1 MMTKLKDFLKT
12 NFLTGF
18 LILVPIGATF
28 TLMQFIINK
37 SDNVIR
43 LLPHFLRPE
52 TYLGFP
58 IPGLGLLLTF
68 IIIIMI
74 GVLGRV
80 YFGKFLIQ
88 IGEQII
94 QKIPFVSGFYAAMKQ
109 LMDTIFASSG
119 KGADNR
125 KVVMVEFPRK
135 GLYSIGFVTSVAQGE
150 TQEKTTEKVVNVF
163 VPTTPNPTSG
173 FFFMVPQEE
182 VVPLDMSIEEA
193 FKLIVSGGIVS
204 PKNLHKH
211 VSK

>member
-1 MMTKLKDFLKT
+1 MIKFKDFLKT

-18 LILVPIGATF
+18 LILVPIGATY
-28 TLMQFIINK
+28 TLISIIIRK
-37 SDNVIR
+37 SDEVIR
-43 LLPHFLRPE
+43 LLPHMLRPE

-68 IIIIMI
+68 ILIIFI

-88 IGEQII
+88 MGENII
-94 QKIPFVSGFYAAMKQ
+94 HKIPFISGFYAAMKQ
-109 LMDTIFASSG
+109 LMDTMFASSS
-119 KGADNR
+119 KGGDNR

-135 GLYSIGFVTSVAQGE
+135 GLYSIGFVTSVAKGE
-150 TQEKTTEKVVNVF
+150 TQAKTAATVVNVF

-173 FFFMVPQEE
+173 FFFMVPQEDIT
-182 VVPLDMSIEEA
+182 PLNMSIEEA

-204 PKNLHKH
+204 PEDLHKH
-211 VSK
+211 VPK